1 MNIWYF
7 GVLERNQNSV
17 FFFSKLQENYY
28 EIETMARHLISK
40 PLSTQGA
47 CVLKTQNEIVLNV
60 IRTSFKFIKTRKN
73 KTRCHFQKGALWHWR
88 AQN

>member
-7 GVLERNQNSV
+7 GVLERNQNSI
-17 FFFSKLQENYY
+17 FFFKASRKLLWNWNCGK
-28 EIETMARHLISK
+28 TFNFK
-40 PLSTQGA
+40 TLSTQGA